1 MDFIT
6 DRIAIGDRHEAGNFN
21 LLMEL
26 KIDAVL
32 NVAYDLDISYYD
44 QVPPSHHKFQV
55 EYQKVG
61 MIDGYGNQPT
71 ALIAAVCMLDEL
83 LGRHRTV
90 LVHCHAGVSRS
101 STVVATYLTHKS
113 GISFDDAIE
122 FVRSKRP
129 RINPHPALVAI
140 AKTLPNLFEQ
150 ACFTLPQK

>member
-6 DRIAIGDRHEAGNFN
+6 DRIAIGDRYEAQDFD
-21 LLMEL
+21 LLLDL

-32 NVAYDLDISYYD
+32 NVAFDLDISYYR
-44 QVPPSHHKFQV
+44 QIPPSYHKFQI

-71 ALIAAVCMLDEL
+71 ALIAAVYMLDEL

-101 STVVATYLTHKS
+101 STVVATYLAHKD
-113 GISFDDAIE
+113 GINFDEAIE
-122 FVRSKRP
+122 LVRSKRP
-129 RINPHPALVAI
+129 RVAPHPALI
-140 AKTLPNLFEQ
+140 AMVKALPNLF
-150 ACFTLPQK
+150 